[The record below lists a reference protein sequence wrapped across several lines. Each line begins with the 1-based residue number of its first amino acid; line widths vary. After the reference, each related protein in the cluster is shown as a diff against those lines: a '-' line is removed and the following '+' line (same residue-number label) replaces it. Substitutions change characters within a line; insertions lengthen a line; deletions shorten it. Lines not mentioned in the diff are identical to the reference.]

1 MGGAMSYTASTPILG
16 LLMDRGLNEE
26 AIILCGNLV
35 LVASY
40 LLLGPLPPLAKILP
54 ASPAWTI
61 ASVALQGIIA
71 FKNIFV
77 LY

>member
-40 LLLGPLPPLAKILP
+40 LLLGPLAPLAKMLP
-54 ASPAWTI
+54 DSPAWTI
-61 ASVALQGIIA
+61 ASVALQGFIIWP
-71 FKNIFV
+71 IF
-77 LY
+77 